1 MSCSYKKMF
10 PKHFLK
16 HLCFH
21 LSVMVLLF
29 SKWPHMKCNDKDFQ
43 TFKME
48 ITEGHR
54 RLILNI
60 VTKIRHLKVRSIT
73 AWRS

>member
-1 MSCSYKKMF
+1 
-10 PKHFLK
+10 
-16 HLCFH
+16 
-21 LSVMVLLF
+21 MVLLF
-29 SKWPHMKCNDKDFQ
+29 LKWPHVKCKDKDFQ

-60 VTKIRHLKVRSIT
+60 VTKIRHLKVKSIT
-73 AWRS
+73 AWGS